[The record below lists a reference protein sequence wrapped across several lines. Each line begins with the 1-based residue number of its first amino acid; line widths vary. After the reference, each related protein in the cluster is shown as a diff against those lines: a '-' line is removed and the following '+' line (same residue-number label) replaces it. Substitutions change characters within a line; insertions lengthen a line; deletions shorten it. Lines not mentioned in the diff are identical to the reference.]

1 MNSPKTMQVVF
12 CLQHCSTISMQSQ
25 PSSQSSSIKQ
35 VVVLLPSSRRV
46 PFTGSSKVKF
56 DSVGDFVETA
66 TGEFVIIPFGE
77 RLGETLVWLVSGT
90 GTGTGTGVGAGGR
103 GGFGALGGLFG
114 ALVALGV
121 GLGAGVGTN
130 VAQGCLVALGCL
142 VCLGTLGAL
151 VALVA

>member
-1 MNSPKTMQVVF
+1 
-12 CLQHCSTISMQSQ
+12 MQSQ

-56 DSVGDFVETA
+56 DYVGDFVETA

-90 GTGTGTGVGAGGR
+90 GTGTGVGVGSGSGIGTESGTEGILVGAFGAFGA
-103 GGFGALGGLFG
+103 FTAVGALGSDFPDFNLL
-114 ALVALGV
+114 ARLLVVSL
-121 GLGAGVGTN
+121 LPS
-130 VAQGCLVALGCL
+130 
-142 VCLGTLGAL
+142 
-151 VALVA
+151 

>member
-90 GTGTGTGVGAGGR
+90 GTGTGVRVGSGSGIGTETGTEGILVGAFGAFGA
-103 GGFGALGGLFG
+103 FTAVGALGSDFPDFNLL
-114 ALVALGV
+114 ARLLVVSL
-121 GLGAGVGTN
+121 LPS
-130 VAQGCLVALGCL
+130 
-142 VCLGTLGAL
+142 
-151 VALVA
+151 